1 MLNSESS
8 GPSMK
13 LGIAKQE
20 AFWSNFCITRR
31 SRRIKNL
38 KREKC
43 PEKPSQILVRETKY
57 EVKKIFS
64 PNTTSGYAI
73 LNCKYH
79 S

>member
-1 MLNSESS
+1 MLNSELC

-20 AFWSNFCITRR
+20 AFWSNFRIKRR

-43 PEKPSQILVRETKY
+43 PEKPSQTLVRETKY

-64 PNTTSGYAI
+64 RNIISGW
-73 LNCKYH
+73 KFMGH
-79 S
+79 